1 MPYHVAMAIGGMI
14 LFVGVLLM
22 IFNVIALLRAAKGYT
37 EYPIGEV
44 METAEQTPR
53 ILERWGVWVG
63 ILFVLI
69 LVAYTVPVTE
79 IINDPSP
86 GSKGFVTW

>member
-1 MPYHVAMAIGGMI
+1 
-14 LFVGVLLM
+14 LFVCSAGGESC
-22 IFNVIALLRAAKGYT
+22 RAPKGYT

-63 ILFVLI
+63 ILVVQI